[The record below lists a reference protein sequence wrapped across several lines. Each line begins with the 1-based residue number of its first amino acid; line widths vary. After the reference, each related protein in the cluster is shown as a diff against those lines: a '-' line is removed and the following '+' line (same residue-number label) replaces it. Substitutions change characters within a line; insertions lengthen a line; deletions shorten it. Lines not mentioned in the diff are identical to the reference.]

1 MPYRSPELLFQQR
14 VTLPYSRVLLAVSGG
29 LDSVC
34 LLHWCASHAEKLKL
48 SQIVVCHVHHGIRGK
63 EADGDAHFAEEL
75 ARQYGLAFILKKI
88 DGLPI
93 LAAGNFESEVRDL
106 RYRIFREILKEE
118 NLEAVF
124 TAHHANDQAET
135 LCMRMLRGT
144 SLQGLQ
150 GILPDRKD
158 KVFRPLLFISKKDL
172 LNYACRQNL
181 KWREDS
187 TNRETTYKRNFI
199 RLRLLPYLENGNP
212 EISATL
218 SQIATLAQ
226 KVTPRLLHSA
236 DSLFSPALLPPSQWP
251 FPGRYA
257 PYRNVLALSQKKLE
271 HILAPLGAGGAE
283 LLRLWLAEKGFRFPL
298 ETFAHPFQPA
308 KWNTQNHRV
317 EKSHDTLWFYDKR
330 QLRHRD
336 NLYYFVENLSFLGEW
351 RYFRNGDRFSPPG
364 SGCLHRKLTKWLQ
377 EHGIPR
383 WVRRSLP
390 LLVKNSFVCWIPGVV
405 RADPFLKLKQDCS
418 ETKDSND

>member
-1 MPYRSPELLFQQR
+1 MLFQQR

-48 SQIVVCHVHHGIRGK
+48 SRIVVCHIHHGIRGK
-63 EADGDAHFAEEL
+63 EADGDAHFVEEL
-75 ARQYGLAFILKKI
+75 ARQYQLPFILKKI

-93 LAAGNFESEVRDL
+93 LAAGNFESEARDL
-106 RYRIFREILKEE
+106 RYRFFREILKEE

-158 KVFRPLLFISKKDL
+158 KVFRPLLFVSKTDL
-172 LNYACRQNL
+172 LNYATHKNL
-181 KWREDS
+181 RWREDS
-187 TNRETTYKRNFI
+187 TNREITYKRNFI
-199 RLRLLPYLENGNP
+199 RLKLLPYLENGNTD
-212 EISATL
+212 ISVSL
-218 SQIATLAQ
+218 SKTAALAQ
-226 KVTPRLLHSA
+226 KVMPRLLKFG
-236 DSLFSPALLPPSQWP
+236 DSLFSPALLPPSKWP
-251 FPGRYA
+251 FPKRYA
-257 PYRNVLALSQKKLE
+257 PYRDVLAFSQKKLE
-271 HILAPLGAGGAE
+271 SVLMPLGVGGAE
-283 LLRLWLAEKGFRFPL
+283 LLRLWLAGKGFHFPL
-298 ETFAHPFQPA
+298 ETFMLPFQPS
-308 KWNTQNHRV
+308 KWNAPNHRV

-330 QLRHRD
+330 KFQLRD
-336 NLYYFVENLSFLGEW
+336 NLYFFAENLSFLGEW
-351 RYFRNGDRFSPPG
+351 RYFQNGDRFSPPG
-364 SGCLHRKLTKWLQ
+364 SGYLHRKLTKWLQ
-377 EHGIPR
+377 EHGIPQ

-390 LLVKNSFVCWIPGVV
+390 LLVKNSTVYWIPGVV
-405 RADPFLKLKQDCS
+405 RSDSLLKLKKGCF